1 MSTSHPSSP
10 LPSLP
15 PSRDFMT
22 SLFNS
27 LTFPNASPTQT
38 SNPNPNPDSDS
49 NSASVAHPQRLSREN
64 ERDDGKQT
72 QNPFKQ
78 LDAQKKALLMTLH
91 VIFPP
96 PLLLHALD
104 LLDRGG
110 VTRVILREEGEIGG
124 RAGTGEGVE
133 QRNSRERKGTEKK
146 SSDAGEQEQE
156 SSRDMEGGHIEVGES
171 GINAHK
177 HKLSLLHPSPSHP
190 SPNPPPPKSKQKQ
203 KQKPLYQVRSSQPS
217 KWHSSRSACGAGAG
231 TAHAHAAAENTYA
244 VHLDAWNCSCA
255 AFTFAAFP
263 ASISTSTSTSTSL
276 ASSYFPW
283 DSEVSPDEEHPIP
296 EQREK
301 EQEETW
307 RYGGWTKTSHVPICK
322 HLLACLLVERWGDV
336 LGTCVRERVV
346 GREEM
351 GGLVV

>member
-156 SSRDMEGGHIEVGES
+156 SSRDMEGGDIEVGES
-171 GINAHK
+171 DIDAHK

-190 SPNPPPPKSKQKQ
+190 SPNPPPPKIKTKTKTKTTLPSALLAALKMAF
-203 KQKPLYQVRSSQPS
+203 LALRVRSR
-217 KWHSSRSACGAGAG
+217 SRDRAC
-231 TAHAHAAAENTYA
+231 T
-244 VHLDAWNCSCA
+244 CSCRKY
-255 AFTFAAFP
+255 
-263 ASISTSTSTSTSL
+263 IRRTSRRLELQLCRIYICCFSCFHFHFHFHF
-276 ASSYFPW
+276 YFPRVFLFSMGLGSLSGRRASHSRAKGKRAGGNVAIW
-283 DSEVSPDEEHPIP
+283 RLDENIP
-296 EQREK
+296 R
-301 EQEETW
+301 T
-307 RYGGWTKTSHVPICK
+307 Y
-322 HLLACLLVERWGDV
+322 L
-336 LGTCVRERVV
+336 
-346 GREEM
+346 
-351 GGLVV
+351 

>member
-1 MSTSHPSSP
+1 MSTNHPSSP
-10 LPSLP
+10 PPSLP

-27 LTFPNASPTQT
+27 LTFPDASPTQT
-38 SNPNPNPDSDS
+38 SNSNSNPDSDS
-49 NSASVAHPQRLSREN
+49 DSKLNLNSASVAHPQRLSKEN
-64 ERDDGKQT
+64 ERDNGKQN

-78 LDAQKKALLMTLH
+78 LDARKKALLMTLH

-110 VTRVILREEGEIGG
+110 VTRVILREEGDIGE
-124 RAGTGEGVE
+124 RAGTGEDVE
-133 QRNSRERKGTEKK
+133 QRKDREKK

-156 SSRDMEGGHIEVGES
+156 SSRDMECENIEVGES
-171 GINAHK
+171 GIDAHK
-177 HKLSLLHPSPSHP
+177 HKFSLLHPSPSHL
-190 SPNPPPPKSKQKQ
+190 SPNLPPPQSKQKQ

-217 KWHSSRSACGAGAG
+217 KWHSSRSACGTGAG
-231 TAHAHAAAENTYA
+231 TAHAHAAAESTYA

-255 AFTFAAFP
+255 AFTFSAFP
-263 ASISTSTSTSTSL
+263 ASTSPSTSP
-276 ASSYFPW
+276 ASPYFPW
-283 DSEVSPDEEHPIP
+283 DSEVSPDEEHHIP
-296 EQREK
+296 EQREQEK
-301 EQEETW
+301 EETW

-336 LGTCVRERVV
+336 LGTYVRERVV